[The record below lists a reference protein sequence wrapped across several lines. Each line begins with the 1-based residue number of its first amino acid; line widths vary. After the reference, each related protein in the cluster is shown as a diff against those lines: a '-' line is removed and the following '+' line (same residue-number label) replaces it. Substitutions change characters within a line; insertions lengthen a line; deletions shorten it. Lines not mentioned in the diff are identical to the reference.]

1 MRNWMRE
8 RMKRRKKKTTQNE
21 SEATGKVGQQ
31 KPPVDEQHPEP
42 LMPAYETAEA
52 ETAAEADAQPADV
65 DVDAS
70 LPGRL
75 ETEVQPDSPSA
86 PPPGTPEQPVISSPA
101 GKSPR
106 KPKGIV
112 VLAIGLPGS
121 GKTTWFKRRG
131 VTPLSSDML
140 RDLLFDDVEEQRYQ
154 GLVFSTLRSLLR
166 ARLIARMP
174 WNYVDA
180 TNLAAHERRQWI
192 KMAKSFGYD
201 AHAVF
206 FDVPLEVCLERN
218 RRRERQVKEE
228 IIQRMAAKLKPPTF
242 DEGFGK
248 ITVVRVKNTAGSGTE
263 EPQNL

>member
-8 RMKRRKKKTTQNE
+8 RMKRRKKKVENE

-31 KPPVDEQHPEP
+31 KPPVDESHPEP
-42 LMPAYETAEA
+42 IVPTYDDAPSASPEDVAQPSAEA
-52 ETAAEADAQPADV
+52 P
-65 DVDAS
+65 
-70 LPGRL
+70 RM
-75 ETEVQPDSPSA
+75 ETEVQPESPST
-86 PPPGTPEQPVISSPA
+86 PPPGPPEQRPA
-101 GKSPR
+101 APAARASARP
-106 KPKGIV
+106 PKGVV

-140 RDLLFDDVEEQRYQ
+140 RSILFDDITEQRYQ

-180 TNLAAHERRQWI
+180 SNLAPHERRQWI
-192 KMAKSFGYD
+192 KMAKGFGYEV
-201 AHAVF
+201 HAVF

-218 RRRERQVKEE
+218 RKRDRQIKEDV
-228 IIQRMAAKLKPPTF
+228 IQRMAAKLKAPAF
-242 DEGFGK
+242 EEGFAK
-248 ITVVRVKNTAGSGTE
+248 ITVVRVKRAGEQG
-263 EPQNL
+263 